1 MRATR
6 GKRTKRL
13 AIYPGSFDPITN
25 GHLSLIQRAGAIFD
39 NVTVVIADNSDKR
52 TLFSFEE
59 RLKMAKQVFHKYSW
73 VNVDGLQGLT
83 AKYAQK
89 NKAVAILR
97 GIRAVSDFEFEFQLA
112 LMNRKI
118 ARNVETVFL
127 MPSLSWVYLSSTLV
141 KDIAR
146 YHGDVSTLVPSI
158 VNRALVKKY
167 AELRKSE

>member
-6 GKRTKRL
+6 GKKTKRL

-39 NVTVVIADNSDKR
+39 NVTVVIAENSDKR
-52 TLFSFEE
+52 TLFSFDE
-59 RLKMAKQVFHKYSW
+59 RLKMAKQVFRRYSW
-73 VNVDGLQGLT
+73 VSVDGLEGLT

-146 YHGDVSTLVPSI
+146 YRGDVSTLVPSI
-158 VNRALVKKY
+158 VNRALIKKY
-167 AELRKSE
+167 TELRKS

>member
-6 GKRTKRL
+6 GKNTKRL

-59 RLKMAKQVFHKYSW
+59 RLKMAKQVFRKYSW
-73 VNVDGLQGLT
+73 VNVDGLVGLT

-146 YHGDVSTLVPSI
+146 YQGDVSTLVPSI
-158 VNRALVKKY
+158 VNRALIKKY
-167 AELRKSE
+167 AELRKS

>member
-1 MRATR
+1 MRSTR
-6 GKRTKRL
+6 GKNTKRL

-59 RLKMAKQVFHKYSW
+59 RLKMAKQVFRKYSW
-73 VNVDGLQGLT
+73 VNVDGLEGLT

-146 YHGDVSTLVPSI
+146 YQGDVSTLVPSI
-158 VNRALVKKY
+158 VNRALIKKY
-167 AELRKSE
+167 VELKKS